1 MTVKVEH
8 EYIGL
13 LGGIMDQFTMLE
25 GKANSCLL
33 LDCRSKK
40 FELYPL
46 DMTDFLI
53 VLVNT
58 GVSHDLATTEYN

>member
-1 MTVKVEH
+1 
-8 EYIGL
+8 
-13 LGGIMDQFTMLE
+13 MLE
-25 GKANSCLL
+25 GKANQVIK

-46 DMTDFLI
+46 DMTDFYI

-58 GVSHDLATTEYN
+58 GVTHDLATTEYNQRRKSC

>member
-25 GKANSCLL
+25 GKANHCLL
-33 LDCRSKK
+33 LDCRHKK
-40 FELYPL
+40 FELFPL